1 MKIRLLVSLAGLIIG
16 FAVPALAQEQN
27 AVDPEARQNVEAALM
42 KFVEAYNKHDVASIS
57 ALFTRDAVE
66 VRAWAKSLGGGVFS
80 GRQGLEKMFAG
91 DFATN
96 PGKMVNERVEL
107 YPIGNAVCEIT
118 DSGVGGRKFETVKI
132 WVRDGDSWKARIGYV
147 NKEQQ
152 IAVDPEVRQ
161 QIEAVQVKFDEAYNK
176 LDEAAIRALHT
187 QDAVEVRSWGPIGR
201 VRTGRKALATEYMGN
216 STSHTAT
223 LTTKIGQVYAIG
235 NDVCAMMDWNV
246 GHLRGRAAKIFI
258 RDANTWKVCMVYLS
272 LSRLP

>member
-27 AVDPEARQNVEAALM
+27 AVDPEARQNVEAAVM

-57 ALFTRDAVE
+57 ALFTQDAVE
-66 VRAWAKSLGGGVFS
+66 VRAWATSLGGGAFS
-80 GRQGLEKMFAG
+80 GRKGLEKMFAG

-96 PGKMVNERVEL
+96 PGKMVNKLVEL

-118 DSGVGGRKFETVKI
+118 DSGVGGRKSKTVMI
-132 WVRDGDSWKARIGYV
+132 WVRDGDSWKASLGYV

-152 IAVDPEVRQ
+152 IAVDPELRQ
-161 QIEAVQVKFDEAYNK
+161 QIEAVLMKFDEAYNK
-176 LDEAAIRALHT
+176 LDEAALRALHT
-187 QDAVEVRSWGPIGR
+187 QDAVEVRSWGLAGL
-201 VRTGRKALATEYMGN
+201 RTGRKAIATEYAGN
-216 STSHTAT
+216 SMSHTAT

-235 NDVCAMMDWNV
+235 NDVCAIMDWTV

-258 RDANTWKVCMVYLS
+258 RDADTWKIRMAYLS
-272 LSRLP
+272 LLQLP